1 MARPRS
7 DIAPR
12 VLQAARRRF
21 LEHGVDGASLRKIA
35 EDAET
40 NIGMIYY
47 YFPTKEALFDAV
59 VTHAYG
65 VVLRDIEAALDPEAS
80 VAECLRRLSIRI
92 GSLSDEE
99 FDVMRIVLKEALV
112 STERLGGL
120 VRRFS
125 AGHVPIVLATLRR
138 GVVSGELSERV
149 PLPILAAAA
158 AGILLVPQ
166 FVRRRLAG
174 SVPALANMLP
184 APDRLAAMLLSILLD
199 GIRGPKSVKGEA

>member
-47 YFPTKEALFDAV
+47 YFPTKEALFEAV
-59 VTHAYG
+59 VGQAYG
-65 VVLRDIEAALDPEAS
+65 AVLRDFEAALTPDAP
-80 VAECLRRLSIRI
+80 VAECLRRLSTRV
-92 GSLSDEE
+92 GSMSDEE

-120 VRRFS
+120 IRRFS
-125 AGHVPIVLATLRR
+125 AGHVPMVLAALQR
-138 GVVSGELSERV
+138 GVQSGELGDRI
-149 PLPILAAAA
+149 PLPILAAAV
-158 AGILLVPQ
+158 AGIMVVPQ
-166 FVRRRLAG
+166 FVRRRLVAG
-174 SVPALANMLP
+174 APRLGALLP
-184 APDRLAAMLLSILLD
+184 PPDRLASMLVSILFD
-199 GIRGPKSVKGEA
+199 GIRGRAREARL